1 MKLAQKLVIGYY
13 RAKLNMLSVLSK
25 KKAARSAFDLFCTPL
40 RKSRIKFP
48 AVFEKGEALQFTIE
62 GNTIHGYRWNH
73 PSDKKALIVHG
84 FESSSK
90 NFDRYINALIKKEYE
105 VLVFDAPA
113 HGKSTGKRIT
123 LPLYLAT
130 IRKINELYGPVDS
143 FIGHSFGGLV
153 LSHFLE
159 TISHDNSL
167 KVVFIAPATETV
179 TSIYSFFKFLQLNN
193 RVRKEFDR
201 LIFNKS
207 GGFSADHFSMRRTM
221 KNIRADVLWFHDE
234 DDELT
239 PIEDALKV
247 RDDGHDNIRF
257 RISKGLGHRRI
268 YRDNKIFKETID
280 FL

>member
-1 MKLAQKLVIGYY
+1 MKLAQKLVVNYF
-13 RAKLNMLSVLSK
+13 RAKLNLISVISK
-25 KKAARSAFDLFCTPL
+25 KQAAESAFRLFCTPL
-40 RKSRIKFP
+40 RKSKIKLP
-48 AVFEKGEALQFTIE
+48 PVFDRSEPLRFSIE
-62 GNTIHGYRWNH
+62 GYTIYGYRWNH

-90 NFDRYINALIKKEYE
+90 NFDRYINALIKKNYE

-113 HGKSTGKRIT
+113 HGKSTGQRIT

-130 IRKINELYGPVDS
+130 IKKINELYGPIDRY
-143 FIGHSFGGLV
+143 IGHSFGGLV

-159 TISHDNSL
+159 TIDHNDSL

-179 TSIYSFFKFLQLNN
+179 TSINSFFKFLQLDSG
-193 RVRKEFDR
+193 VRKEFDR

-207 GGFSADHFSMRRTM
+207 GFGAEHFSMRRTM
-221 KNIRADVLWFHDE
+221 KNIRASVLWFHDE

-239 PIEDALKV
+239 PVEDALKV
-247 RDDGHDNIRF
+247 RDDGHLNIQF
-257 RISKGLGHRRI
+257 RITKGLGHRRI